1 VAAPAAVAGVSDPY
15 ATVATEMAP
24 AAGPVPAAEMTGAV
38 PAAAPESFP
47 HAGMVSA
54 APINPAG
61 GGEVDKVSIILA
73 VVSFL
78 IVVGMVVV
86 LAMMTVE

>member
-1 VAAPAAVAGVSDPY
+1 
-15 ATVATEMAP
+15 
-24 AAGPVPAAEMTGAV
+24 VPAAEMTGAV

-47 HAGMVSA
+47 QAGLVSA

-61 GGEVDKVSIILA
+61 GGEVDKVSVILA

>member
-1 VAAPAAVAGVSDPY
+1 MAAVGDPY
-15 ATVATEMAP
+15 ATVAAGVAP
-24 AAGPVPAAEMTGAV
+24 VAGPVPAAEMTGVV

-47 HAGMVSA
+47 QAGMVST
-54 APINPAG
+54 APLNPAG
-61 GGEVDKVSIILA
+61 GGEVDKVSLILA

>member
-1 VAAPAAVAGVSDPY
+1 MPSVADPY
-15 ATVATEMAP
+15 ATVAVAGAP
-24 AAGPVPAAEMTGAV
+24 VAGPVPASEMLGAV
-38 PAAAPESFP
+38 PIPDPESFP
-47 HAGMVSA
+47 QGGMVSG

-61 GGEVDKVSIILA
+61 GGEVDKVSMILA

-86 LAMMTVE
+86 LAMMKVE

>member
-1 VAAPAAVAGVSDPY
+1 
-15 ATVATEMAP
+15 
-24 AAGPVPAAEMTGAV
+24 MTGAV

-47 HAGMVSA
+47 QAGMVSA
-54 APINPAG
+54 APINPAGGG

-86 LAMMTVE
+86 LAMMTVK

>member
-1 VAAPAAVAGVSDPY
+1 
-15 ATVATEMAP
+15 
-24 AAGPVPAAEMTGAV
+24 
-38 PAAAPESFP
+38 
-47 HAGMVSA
+47 MVSA

-61 GGEVDKVSIILA
+61 GGEVDKVSVILA

-86 LAMMTVE
+86 LAMMKVE

>member
-1 VAAPAAVAGVSDPY
+1 
-15 ATVATEMAP
+15 
-24 AAGPVPAAEMTGAV
+24 
-38 PAAAPESFP
+38 
-47 HAGMVSA
+47 MVSA

-86 LAMMTVE
+86 LAMMTME

>member
-1 VAAPAAVAGVSDPY
+1 
-15 ATVATEMAP
+15 
-24 AAGPVPAAEMTGAV
+24 
-38 PAAAPESFP
+38 
-47 HAGMVSA
+47 MVSA

>member
-1 VAAPAAVAGVSDPY
+1 VAGVSDPY
-15 ATVATEMAP
+15 ATVATEIAP

-38 PAAAPESFP
+38 PAAAPESFSQ
-47 HAGMVSA
+47 AGMVSA
-54 APINPAG
+54 APTTSVD
-61 GGEVDKVSIILA
+61 GGEVDKVSVILA

>member
-1 VAAPAAVAGVSDPY
+1 
-15 ATVATEMAP
+15 
-24 AAGPVPAAEMTGAV
+24 MTGAV

-47 HAGMVSA
+47 QAGLVSA
-54 APINPAG
+54 APINPVD
-61 GGEVDKVSIILA
+61 GGEVDKVSVILA

>member
-1 VAAPAAVAGVSDPY
+1 MAAVADPY
-15 ATVATEMAP
+15 ATVAAGVAP
-24 AAGPVPAAEMTGAV
+24 VAGPVPAAEMTGVV
-38 PAAAPESFP
+38 PAAAHESFP
-47 HAGMVSA
+47 QAGMCGDPIVSA
-54 APINPAG
+54 APLNPAG
-61 GGEVDKVSIILA
+61 GGEVDKVSLILA

>member
-1 VAAPAAVAGVSDPY
+1 VS
-15 ATVATEMAP
+15 V
-24 AAGPVPAAEMTGAV
+24 
-38 PAAAPESFP
+38 
-47 HAGMVSA
+47 
-54 APINPAG
+54 
-61 GGEVDKVSIILA
+61 ILA